1 MFLLNVPFK
10 RYFID
15 FMGLRRIDTLSR
27 RIDIS
32 LETIAPDNGNF
43 RKIDSCLKR
52 RGLGTEYNSGEYGYF
67 DFTDTHAN
75 GDRFFFTA
83 YGSEKKGY

>member
-1 MFLLNVPFK
+1 MFLPDVPFK

-32 LETIAPDNGNF
+32 RETIAPGNNNF
-43 RKIDSCLKR
+43 RKIDSCSTR
-52 RGLGTEYNSGEYGYF
+52 
-67 DFTDTHAN
+67 
-75 GDRFFFTA
+75 
-83 YGSEKKGY
+83 KGFQPV